1 LAVTAVITGSALA
14 DNGPLKIAL
23 FQQQLTN
30 GAPQVVADALA
41 LEAEQNPTS
50 PHIQYNAG
58 VAAYAAHRW
67 EDALVAFDRVE
78 TLGHRGLAQLARFQ
92 RGNAEYQLG
101 VESKAANLDETLSR
115 WRAAL
120 EAYQTILKEHGKFK
134 PKYDEIDNELIFDT
148 THDHY
153 QKTSSHH
160 PRHHDIKII
169 IFNIMIYA
177 IMSML

>member
-67 EDALVAFDRVE
+67 EDALVAFGRWLLVQVFDDDAGAKYDRA
-78 TLGHRGLAQLARFQ
+78 LRK
-92 RGNAEYQLG
+92 LG
-101 VESKAANLDETLSR
+101 VDPA
-115 WRAAL
+115 
-120 EAYQTILKEHGKFK
+120 
-134 PKYDEIDNELIFDT
+134 
-148 THDHY
+148 
-153 QKTSSHH
+153 
-160 PRHHDIKII
+160 
-169 IFNIMIYA
+169 
-177 IMSML
+177 MLVGDSGHA